1 MIFVYNRLRKEKE
14 KRKEKKK
21 GRNLTLTSSMK
32 TDMIGV
38 EFLKLYL

>member
-21 GRNLTLTSSMK
+21 GRNLTLTSSME